1 MIETGHGGEVG
12 GVDVGGV
19 GSGNQ
24 AVGVC
29 GVADNAS
36 LDVLVRVLVHGLA
49 DGGED
54 GAVVL
59 EGAVRERDWCM
70 QRCYLN
76 NESDIRCAHK

>member
-1 MIETGHGGEVG
+1 VIETGHGGEVG

-29 GVADNAS
+29 GVANNAS

-54 GAVVL
+54 GTVVL
-59 EGAVRERDWCM
+59 RRSMLQEMESERGGGGGGIG
-70 QRCYLN
+70 
-76 NESDIRCAHK
+76 E